1 MDEFGQLKENLI
13 YFESF
18 DHFIEV
24 ETVQI
29 KSIHFF
35 HPSEKRIYFDMKL

>member
-1 MDEFGQLKENLI
+1 MDEFGQLKENLN

-29 KSIHFF
+29 KSRQIFF
-35 HPSEKRIYFDMKL
+35 TPAINESILT